1 MGTNSGEWEQMPLTD
16 TKLRTLRPREKPY
29 SQSDGGGLLI
39 EVMPG
44 GKRVWRLRY
53 RLAGRQEKVTLG
65 EYPTFLLAQARQW
78 LADCRVMIERGES
91 PMKAKREEKAAK
103 KDSDVVAVFAEEW
116 MREVVDKTNKSPR
129 NILRVLNK
137 DVIPAIGNK

>member
-1 MGTNSGEWEQMPLTD
+1 MGTNSGEWEQMALTD
-16 TKLRTLRPREKPY
+16 TKLRGLRPREKPY

-65 EYPTFLLAQARQW
+65 EYPTFSLTQARQW

-103 KDSDVVAVFAEEW
+103 LLVSLHQAFFPIVAGRPYPGTAGIV
-116 MREVVDKTNKSPR
+116 SPLVAR
-129 NILRVLNK
+129 LI
-137 DVIPAIGNK
+137 